1 MNQNQEFWKQFAGS
15 IARKFLTL
23 LAGFLIARWSVP
35 QEITNYLTNDA
46 TVAVVAGFF
55 ILAVGVLWT
64 WAKTKFNINFVGA
77 AHEAPASV
85 SLRTVKEVAKEQ
97 ASFQSTI

>member
-1 MNQNQEFWKQFAGS
+1 MNEEFWKQFAGS
-15 IARKFLTL
+15 IARKLLTL

-35 QEITNYLTNDA
+35 QELTNYLTNDA
-46 TVAVVAGFF
+46 TVAVVAGFL
-55 ILAVGVLWT
+55 ILAVGVFWT
-64 WAKTKFNINFVGA
+64 WAKTKFNINFIRF

-97 ASFQSTI
+97 ASFQASV